1 MTLEQDKVAAQ
12 YDLAR
17 LRWQCR
23 RGMLE
28 LDYLLEDF
36 LDRQFGALGNNDKAL
51 FVELLKCSDTEL
63 QAWLIEKQPV
73 NDVRLRNMVAR
84 IREVRGKA

>member
-1 MTLEQDKVAAQ
+1 MKRVDTPHH
-12 YDLAR
+12 DLAR

-36 LDRQFGALGNNDKAL
+36 LDRQFASLNDADKNL
-51 FVELLKCSDTEL
+51 FVKLLTRSDTEL
-63 QAWLIEKQPV
+63 QAWLLEGQPV
-73 NDVRLRNMVAR
+73 EAVHLRNMVGR
-84 IREVRGKA
+84 IRTK